1 MSSPPTY
8 SAVVILCTSLL
19 SGCALFGIGGNGK
32 TLHPDGL
39 APSLDHL
46 QSMIR
51 DCRRDPA
58 EECRDNTLQTG
69 MAHYDNAFMDLKE
82 HLLGVGD
89 ESRAA
94 DSSFLVGDLVIAAA
108 SSRESQPSKLADMSA
123 LGAFLAGLKS
133 VFFGDGDVDDRPR
146 NATVLVN
153 VMESERLA
161 IARDIKQNIRPTDR
175 TSLDEY
181 PLDTALA
188 DLRRYG
194 VAGTVEGATAR
205 NAQLVS
211 SALALQAQT
220 QQQTQ

>member
-1 MSSPPTY
+1 MSSIPTHP
-8 SAVVILCTSLL
+8 AVVILCTSLL
-19 SGCALFGIGGNGK
+19 SGCALFGIGENAK

-46 QSMIR
+46 ESVIR
-51 DCRRDPA
+51 DCRRDPDDG
-58 EECRDNTLQTG
+58 CRDNALQTG
-69 MAHYDNAFMDLKE
+69 MAYYDNAFMDLKE
-82 HLLGVGD
+82 YLLGVAD
-89 ESRAA
+89 ESRTA

-108 SSRESQPSKLADMSA
+108 SARESQPSKLADMSA

-133 VFFGDGDVDDRPR
+133 AFFGDDDDDRPR

-161 IARDIKQNIRPTDR
+161 IAREIKQNIRPSNR
-175 TSLDEY
+175 TSLNEY
-181 PLDTALA
+181 PLATALA

-194 VAGTVEGATAR
+194 VAGTVEGATVR

-211 SALALQAQT
+211 SALALQAQA